1 MRYLGKHFEVA
12 VSLRAVETIPEGQKK
27 KQKKNN
33 RRLQKQPQMLA
44 FKSSQV

>member
-12 VSLRAVETIPEGQKK
+12 VSLGAGETIPEGQKK
-27 KQKKNN
+27 NN
-33 RRLQKQPQMLA
+33 KRLQNQPQSQMCA

>member
-27 KQKKNN
+27 KQKK
-33 RRLQKQPQMLA
+33 KQ
-44 FKSSQV
+44 